1 MAGLSRFFRREEVW
15 VIYFYKPDGEGQ
27 KHKKLIIEL
36 AEKYAGIFRVAAID
50 CEDEDALCEDE
61 FEARR
66 YPALQIYA
74 ARISAEPIKYK
85 GKWELT
91 EIAREAVE

>member
-1 MAGLSRFFRREEVW
+1 M
-15 VIYFYKPDGEGQ
+15 
-27 KHKKLIIEL
+27 

-66 YPALQIYA
+66 YPALQIFA
-74 ARISAEPIKYK
+74 ARISADPIKYK